1 MKATKVFLVSDLIEF
16 SRSQNIKTAASR
28 RRHLTEIIS
37 CLISPWLAGKRLSM
51 FRITSLRVSYTIP
64 RERLPKR
71 LAVMLSSEE
80 EENEDES
87 PLCQTL
93 TRLCSPGSHTEVH
106 SFLVGIS
113 RSSGSYYIFCTL
125 SMLRFSYLS
134 NLCMPSSNAC
144 LCKVR
149 TYNHFFSY
157 FAPFCNRFLL
167 LNRTYV
173 VDDQVRFSLDLVFLL
188 IFLLM
193 RLSLLREMFH
203 QL

>member
-1 MKATKVFLVSDLIEF
+1 
-16 SRSQNIKTAASR
+16 
-28 RRHLTEIIS
+28 
-37 CLISPWLAGKRLSM
+37 M

-203 QL
+203 QLWDAIHAFQKRRILFPILTQFDLICFVLHYFLFY